1 MVAQPV
7 YCIPFRAKNESDA
20 VLVRLGKLTQR
31 LVAERMKKNDFVAV
45 KLHFGERGNHG
56 FIRPIFV
63 RSIVEAVR
71 EAGGKPFLTDTNTLY
86 TGFRHNA
93 VDHLETALF
102 HGFGYP
108 AVPAPIIIADGL
120 RGNEA
125 EEVEINGKHF
135 KTVKVARAVYEA
147 DFLFV
152 VTHVKGHMEAGLGG
166 AIKNV
171 GMGCAARAGKQ
182 MQHGETFFPEPKEE
196 KCIGCRRCI
205 AHCPTEALFLN
216 ERRKA
221 VLRRE
226 LCIGC
231 AECLLY
237 CPTEAIEPAWSSS
250 SELLQERMVEYA
262 LGVLQGKGEKVAFLN
277 FITDVSPDCDC
288 APWHDASL
296 VPDVGILGSHDIVA
310 IDQASGDLIREAQG
324 LPGTKLREA
333 FSPGSDK
340 LRDVHPDARWQHQ
353 LEYAEKLGLGKR
365 SYELKFM

>member
-1 MVAQPV
+1 MSAPV
-7 YCIPFRAKNESDA
+7 YMINMRAESENDS
-20 VLVRLGKLTQR
+20 VLVRLKKLTRR
-31 LVAERMKKNDFVAV
+31 LVEGRVERNDFVAV

-56 FIRPIFV
+56 FLRPVFV
-63 RSIVEAVR
+63 RYIVEAIR
-71 EAGGKPFLTDTNTLY
+71 EAGAKPFLTDTNTLY

-120 RGNEA
+120 RGNE
-125 EEVEINGKHF
+125 EVEVEINGNHF
-135 KTVKVARAVYEA
+135 KTVKIARAIHEA
-147 DFLFV
+147 DFLFA

-182 MQHGETFFPEPKEE
+182 MQHGETFFPEPREE

-205 AHCPTEALFLN
+205 IHCPTQALFLN
-216 ERRKA
+216 ERKKA
-221 VLRRE
+221 ELKRE

-237 CPTEAIEPAWSSS
+237 CPTEAIEPSWSSS
-250 SELLQERMVEYA
+250 SALLQERMVEYA
-262 LGVLQGKGEKVAFLN
+262 LGALKGKGEKVAFLN

-310 IDQASGDLIREAQG
+310 IDQASGDLIQASQG
-324 LPGTKLREA
+324 LPGTKLEKA
-333 FSPGSDK
+333 MAPGTDK
-340 LRDVHPDARWQHQ
+340 FLDVHPKAHWQNQ
-353 LEYAEKLGLGKR
+353 LDYAEKLGLGQKAYTLQ
-365 SYELKFM
+365 SV